1 MSEQPPIEDEPNLTE
16 ADLGPVE
23 EVHIETEM
31 DLLTDQTRVIATHM
45 LSDEQLPLDKQQ
57 FEFVQFLRLIK
68 NDEQRFAL
76 AQLYTDLE
84 LILTLQQN
92 IDYLD
97 ENDPLGQPT
106 LENSAKKSVFL
117 LDAVNRILN
126 SILMIKPEA
135 HYLRETYRIRKHTTV
150 SVDEYQKIKSPELD
164 LVKAFTNFE
173 QLKMLLV
180 NSVQNKQAYD
190 MLENL
195 NERALPHFREFLKN
209 QRKCEFDQA
218 VGGELLSNSPD
229 SQDGELS
236 DSRLQAEALLRQ
248 SILSLTDSFLGL
260 QSVQTG
266 SPELM
271 QDLASSLKEV
281 YRALAE
287 FRRTPAGHIVEDKA
301 RMLTRLIEQSMLF
314 LNRSQSLPATRSSGF
329 TQQSFLL
336 EMIEFL
342 RIFTLTVDNFY
353 EAHPSAR
360 LDESYLKRLEILR
373 ATNEHMK
380 RVMKQEQYRER
391 PQLPFL
397 NLKSFIYF
405 AVKVIR
411 ELNYFNP
418 QIRRKYRYYIERNV
432 LDIRLQESFRKVSF
446 ESKIERRYMIPT
458 LLELNR
464 LIRIVS
470 RISPNRDDLTAYQLT
485 YYWFK
490 LVEENIRK
498 LIAFLKTYP
507 PSGSLAGR
515 FDSIAFTLEMEAER
529 VFGKNGHLVH
539 LSENSPLEEF
549 IKRVEDS
556 IGILGKVLQENYVYI
571 AQTYIPNLKRTEID
585 QDYRQRL
592 QDSILVREHTWCVWK
607 LCTMAEQELN
617 RHIECAEEFDLQAF
631 LNSLMRPLQAYLVK
645 FLPKVF
651 YSDRV
656 EMKRTFNDLLNCATL
671 IAERRNPITSQHL
684 VQLRERIHLLS
695 TLFASLFENIK
706 NRSILEDCPF
716 NEEASQ
722 KTLQRYQQ
730 LGIV

>member
-1 MSEQPPIEDEPNLTE
+1 MSEQTPIEDEPNLTE
-16 ADLGPVE
+16 TDLGPAE
-23 EVHIETEM
+23 EAHLETEM

-68 NDEQRFAL
+68 NDEQRLAL

-106 LENSAKKSVFL
+106 LENSAKKSGFL
-117 LDAVNRILN
+117 LEAVNRILN
-126 SILMIKPEA
+126 SILVIKPEA
-135 HYLRETYRIRKHTTV
+135 HYLRETYRIRKSATL
-150 SVDEYQKIKSPELD
+150 SVDEYQRVKSPELD

-180 NSVQNKQAYD
+180 NSIQNKQAHD

-195 NERALPHFREFLKN
+195 NERVLPQFREFLKN
-209 QRKCEFDQA
+209 QRKREQDQD
-218 VGGELLSNSPD
+218 VEDGLLED
-229 SQDGELS
+229 VDKQDGELS
-236 DSRLQAEALLRQ
+236 NSRVQAEALLRQ

-314 LNRSQSLPATRSSGF
+314 LNRSQSLPAARSSSF

-336 EMIEFL
+336 EMVEFL
-342 RIFTLTVDNFY
+342 RVFTLAVDNFY
-353 EAHPSAR
+353 ESQPSAR
-360 LDESYLKRLEILR
+360 LDDSYFKRLEILR
-373 ATNEHMK
+373 STNEHMK

-397 NLKSFIYF
+397 NLKGFIYF

-432 LDIRLQESFRKVSF
+432 LDVRLQESFRRVSF

-470 RISPNRDDLTAYQLT
+470 RISPNKDDLTAYQLT
-485 YYWFK
+485 YYWFR

-529 VFGKNGHLVH
+529 VFGRNGHLVH
-539 LSENSPLEEF
+539 LNEHSPLEEF

-556 IGILGKVLQENYVYI
+556 IGILGRVLQENYVYI

-585 QDYRQRL
+585 QDYKQRL

-607 LCTMAEQELN
+607 LCSMAEKELEE
-617 RHIECAEEFDLQAF
+617 HIERRNEFDLQAF
-631 LNSLMRPLQAYLVK
+631 LNGLMRPLQAYLVK
-645 FLPKVF
+645 FLPKIF

-656 EMKRTFNDLLNCATL
+656 EMKRSFNDLLSCATL
-671 IAERRNPITSQHL
+671 IAERRSPITPQHL
-684 VQLRERIHLLS
+684 EQLAERIHLLS

-706 NRSILEDCPF
+706 NRSILEDYPF
-716 NEEASQ
+716 DEEVAQ
-722 KTLQRYQQ
+722 KTLQRYHQ
-730 LGIV
+730 LGMV

>member
-1 MSEQPPIEDEPNLTE
+1 MSEQTPIEDEPNLAET
-16 ADLGPVE
+16 DLGPVE
-23 EVHIETEM
+23 EAHIETEM

-68 NDEQRFAL
+68 KDEQRLAL

-106 LENSAKKSVFL
+106 LENSAKKSGFL
-117 LDAVNRILN
+117 LEAVNRILN
-126 SILMIKPEA
+126 SILVIKPEA

-150 SVDEYQKIKSPELD
+150 SVDEYQKVKSPELD

-180 NSVQNKQAYD
+180 NSVQNKQAHD

-195 NERALPHFREFLKN
+195 NERILPQFREFLKN
-209 QRKCEFDQA
+209 QRKHEVYQA
-218 VGGELLSNSPD
+218 VEDDL
-229 SQDGELS
+229 LS
-236 DSRLQAEALLRQ
+236 DSTNGQELNDSQLQAEAMLKQ

-314 LNRSQSLPATRSSGF
+314 LNRSQSLPATRSSNF
-329 TQQSFLL
+329 AQQSFLL
-336 EMIEFL
+336 EMVEFL
-342 RIFTLTVDNFY
+342 RVFTLAVDTFY
-353 EAHPSAR
+353 ESHPSAR
-360 LDESYLKRLEILR
+360 LDESYFKRLEILR
-373 ATNEHMK
+373 STNEHMK

-432 LDIRLQESFRKVSF
+432 LDMRLQESFRRVSF
-446 ESKIERRYMIPT
+446 DSKIERRYVIPT

-485 YYWFK
+485 YYWFR

-498 LIAFLKTYP
+498 LISFLKTYP

-539 LSENSPLEEF
+539 LSEHSPLEEF

-585 QDYRQRL
+585 QDYKQRL
-592 QDSILVREHTWCVWK
+592 QDSMLVREHTWCVWK
-607 LCTMAEQELN
+607 LCTMAEKELEE
-617 RHIECAEEFDLQAF
+617 HIERGSEFDLQVF

-671 IAERRNPITSQHL
+671 IAERRSPITAQHL
-684 VQLRERIHLLS
+684 TQLRERIHLLS

-706 NRSILEDCPF
+706 NRSILEDYPF
-716 NEEASQ
+716 DEELSQ
-722 KTLQRYQQ
+722 KTLHRYQQ